1 MYQLSEVLNLIFDSI
16 GLLILIRLFWLGL
29 IPKYKYLLLGFLSI
43 WFSNIFTVVEGF
55 YFPDIFNLLELT
67 CSPKTAPIFKLVFS
81 DIKERALWQE
91 RR

>member
-55 YFPDIFNLLELT
+55 YFPDIFNLLEHSFYFFSSVFFFVSL
-67 CSPKTAPIFKLVFS
+67 KKEILVS
-81 DIKERALWQE
+81 AH
-91 RR
+91 